1 MKYFFALMGSFAAV
15 AVLTPLIRVLALKTG
30 VLDIPDAPRK
40 IHNRPTPLL
49 GGLAVYAGFMAG
61 MWYLALATP
70 YLLFSSITIKHLAG
84 ISFAGLVLMI
94 GGYLDD
100 KKNLK
105 PARQLIFT
113 ILAALVVIASG
124 IGVRQV
130 TNPFGGVISLV
141 SWERVLFWFHG
152 VGYRVTLPADIFT
165 FVWLMIMMYT
175 TKLLDG
181 LDGLVS
187 GVSAIGALMIF
198 FLATTT
204 KYFQPEVGMLSI
216 IAAGAFLG
224 FLVWNWN
231 PARIFLGT
239 GGSTLAGF
247 LLGTLAIISGGKI
260 ATALLVLGVPV
271 LDTVWV
277 IVRRAVFERKSPALA
292 DGKHLHFRLLEA
304 GFSQRGAVVLLW
316 VISAVFGATT
326 LVLQSKQKLIALGVL
341 VVVMMI
347 LAIVILSRARRAKS
361 KDLPLLPRRIRLGRR
376 MWDATDKL

>member
-1 MKYFFALMGSFAAV
+1 MTYFFALVGTLAAV

-30 VLDIPDAPRK
+30 VLDVPNEPRK

-49 GGLAVYAGFMAG
+49 GGLAVYAGFMAV

-70 YLLFSSITIKHLAG
+70 YLLFASITIKHLAG
-84 ISFAGLVLMI
+84 ITFAGLVLVI

-105 PARQLIFT
+105 PARQLVFT
-113 ILAALVVIASG
+113 IAAALIVIASG
-124 IGVRQV
+124 IGVRQI
-130 TNPFGGVISLV
+130 TNPLGGVISLV
-141 SWERVLFWFHG
+141 EWERVLFWFQG
-152 VGYRVTLPADIFT
+152 VGYKISLPADILT
-165 FVWLMIMMYT
+165 FVWLMTMTYT

-204 KYFQPEVGMLSI
+204 KYFQPEVGMLAI
-216 IAAGAFLG
+216 IVAGAFLG

-277 IVRRAVFERKSPALA
+277 IARRALWERKSPAQG
-292 DGKHLHFRLLEA
+292 DSKHLHFRLLEA

-316 VISAVFGATT
+316 TISAVFGATT
-326 LVLQSKQKLIALGVL
+326 LVLQSREKLIALAAL
-341 VVVMMI
+341 IVVMVF
-347 LAIVILSRARRAKS
+347 LGVWVVSRYRAGNK
-361 KDLPLLPRRIRLGRR
+361 I
-376 MWDATDKL
+376 